1 MQEHLWLFDPDK
13 QFCGEVLSKGSAEEN
28 WRLNWG
34 VFIAFS
40 ASLALWAILFF
51 MLSRIF

>member
-1 MQEHLWLFDPDK
+1 MLDQLWLFPQDD
-13 QFCGEVLSKGSAEEN
+13 QLHGEELSREPAEEKR
-28 WRLNWG
+28 RLDWG
-34 VFIAFS
+34 VLIAFS